1 MDYNQFSEAAARR
14 AGMPVTDATAITRAT
29 LETLAERIS
38 GGEAEDLAAQ
48 LPKELRDYL
57 RKQREFAEPFGL
69 AEFVRRVSSRAGVDV
84 ASASDS
90 VPAVLATVRE
100 AVTAGEFEDVV
111 SQLPKEFWEML
122 ERAGTRVEIPRG
134 RR

>member
-1 MDYNQFSEAAARR
+1 MDYNQFIEAVARR
-14 AGMPVTDATAITRAT
+14 AGIPVTDATAMTRAT

-69 AEFVRRVSSRAGVDV
+69 AEFIRRVSARAGVDV
-84 ASASDS
+84 GSASDT

-111 SQLPKEFWEML
+111 SQLPREFWEML
-122 ERAGTRVEIPRG
+122 ERAGTRVYPPRG